1 MGEKEMRPVL
11 VDYRIV
17 YLKNLRKSSKL
28 LLKLMKHL
36 AKNLLSC
43 KLHWRQYLW
52 INGESCAWMGRQNY
66 QQTPKINI

>member
-1 MGEKEMRPVL
+1 MGEKEMIPVL

-43 KLHWRQYLW
+43 KLH
-52 INGESCAWMGRQNY
+52 
-66 QQTPKINI
+66 